1 MGEGGKTSGAVLE
14 NLQGLGIIEEI
25 SSVGGYGYFVELYTL
40 TASLSV
46 YTKVMPYTWTFQ
58 A

>member
-14 NLQGLGIIEEI
+14 NVQGLGIIKEI
-25 SSVGGYGYFVELYTL
+25 SSVGGYGYFWNYTL

-46 YTKVMPYTWTFQ
+46 YTKVMPYIWTFQ